1 MEWSPTNETDMVAF
15 DDAVPDL
22 NASFISACLVFL
34 IVTIAASRLGV
45 LFVPL
50 GLSHDH
56 SSLPLIHGPH
66 DCDARL
72 ALVAVVWLAALG
84 VVVVAVRLLRA
95 IVCFATRRPAGG
107 LKSHR
112 ALRVLAAAVLMV
124 VPYVPYSHVRAA
136 SGT

>member
-1 MEWSPTNETDMVAF
+1 MADFAMSNPIIKLEASPWRT
-15 DDAVPDL
+15 L
-22 NASFISACLVFL
+22 S
-34 IVTIAASRLGV
+34 IAYVQALAAAL

-72 ALVAVVWLAALG
+72 ALVAVVWLAAVG
-84 VVVVAVRLLRA
+84 IVVVAVRLLRA
-95 IVCFATRRPAGG
+95 IVCIATRRPAGG

-112 ALRVLAAAVLMV
+112 ALRVLAAAVLIV